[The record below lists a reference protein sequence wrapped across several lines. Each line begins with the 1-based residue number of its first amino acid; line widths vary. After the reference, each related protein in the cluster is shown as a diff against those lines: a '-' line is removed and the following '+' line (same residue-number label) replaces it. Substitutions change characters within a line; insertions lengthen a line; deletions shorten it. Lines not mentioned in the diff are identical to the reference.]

1 MAVRLHKQHE
11 KVTVSSLIMDGFRSY
26 LLTFGGGK
34 FPWHSMSRN
43 FLGIHNLFRKVINF
57 RLSFYRIFVFF
68 LPRVTPKANCTQ
80 LPFLLFYFF
89 FL

>member
-11 KVTVSSLIMDGFRSY
+11 KVTVSSLIMDGFRS
-26 LLTFGGGK
+26 LLTHIWRGGK

-68 LPRVTPKANCTQ
+68 
-80 LPFLLFYFF
+80 Y
-89 FL
+89 

>member
-1 MAVRLHKQHE
+1 MTVRLHKQHE
-11 KVTVSSLIMDGFRSY
+11 KVTVSSLIMDGFRS
-26 LLTFGGGK
+26 LLTHIWRGK

-68 LPRVTPKANCTQ
+68 C
-80 LPFLLFYFF
+80 
-89 FL
+89 